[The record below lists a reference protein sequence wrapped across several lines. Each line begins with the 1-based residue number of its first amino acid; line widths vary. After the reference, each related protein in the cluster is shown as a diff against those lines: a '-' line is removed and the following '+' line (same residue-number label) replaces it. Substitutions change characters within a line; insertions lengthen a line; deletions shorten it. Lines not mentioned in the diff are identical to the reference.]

1 VKSRLSFVLALVL
14 LTSTIPALAKENGA
28 LRLVPADSV
37 TVGMVQLSELRNS
50 PLASRVFTHW
60 DNMTLDGDSDLF
72 LRDAGFNPARD
83 VDTIVCALTQ
93 DQDANG
99 GNPLLIV
106 EGRFDVNRISG
117 ALSEKGA
124 VQVTAAGGSYFRF
137 DDTQDEAKGA
147 VAFLSSN
154 LAVAGKEAA
163 VRNAIE
169 TNARGGTDFVQAGGL
184 AHLLGTVDSNSS
196 AWLLVDVPRAQ
207 RLKRETHL
215 PGDSGRNEAMER
227 ALHDVAAIAVWADD
241 RGDEMSV
248 GATATAN
255 DAETLQLLEDLVR
268 GMLATWRLA
277 AQDKAPELVSEIRRF
292 NVVRN
297 ASSVTLRGS
306 ISSETIEKL
315 QKRAG
320 HARLGK

>member
-1 VKSRLSFVLALVL
+1 MKSRLSVFALVL
-14 LTSTIPALAKENGA
+14 LTFSIPALAREGGA

-37 TVGMVQLSELRNS
+37 TVGMVQLSELRTS

-60 DNMTLDGDSDLF
+60 DNMTIDGDADRF

-83 VDTIVCALTQ
+83 VDTIVFALSP
-93 DQDANG
+93 DEDATG
-99 GNPLLIV
+99 GNPLVIV
-106 EGRFDVNRISG
+106 EGRFDVNRITA
-117 ALSEKGA
+117 ALSGKGA
-124 VQVTAAGGSYFRF
+124 VQVTATGGSYFRF
-137 DDTQDEAKGA
+137 DDTQDETKGA

-154 LAVAGKEAA
+154 LAVAGKESA

-169 TNARGGTDFVQAGGL
+169 TNAGGGTDFVQAGGL
-184 AHLLGTVDSNSS
+184 AHLLGAVDMNSS

-215 PGDSGRNEAMER
+215 PGNSDRNQAMER
-227 ALHDVAAIAVWADD
+227 ALNDVAAVAVWADE

-255 DAETLQLLEDLVR
+255 DPETLQLLEDLVR

-292 NVVRN
+292 AVDRN
-297 ASSVTLRGS
+297 AGSVTLRGS